1 MERIHNLWDAAADF
15 VETLNK
21 DHVEEMPRVVAQL
34 ITAWFDQELKQ
45 VVAAAAPTPAAKQ
58 GHSQSQAPAA
68 AAAGE
73 ATGSS
78 KAGSHTATMLQAPVL
93 SQKPFLL
100 EELRK
105 GLGGV
110 GSITYNQAA
119 QQGGSMPGTMFRHSL
134 HGARIPPLQAAADAE
149 QRQLSAPQGS
159 SSSSGKG
166 SPSSMLE
173 QQVEEA
179 QAALGEYHASLSHGQ
194 LHAAALA
201 DVQQLWQQALAK
213 PAVRAQV
220 ERLVQ
225 VLEGEVLPHNKHTR
239 KKAAESGPSLHMQG
253 LLRAASTNYRELK
266 IFARKAGGGK
276 RQYQVALLL
285 DVSESMQGHLLQCGL
300 EALMVMAEALGQVRT
315 GARKACTSI
324 RSHESN
330 NSTVCNLMLPS
341 VADGMEH
348 NQHRQWTLRCFPHP
362 CSCNQCVLVEQS
374 QVTAIY
380 QGTP

>member
-1 MERIHNLWDAAADF
+1 MESINNLWDVAADF

-68 AAAGE
+68 ASAGE
-73 ATGSS
+73 APSS
-78 KAGSHTATMLQAPVL
+78 SRAGHHTAAMLQAPVL
-93 SQKPFLL
+93 GEKPFLL

-134 HGARIPPLQAAADAE
+134 HGAPIPLLQAAADAE

-159 SSSSGKG
+159 SSASKG
-166 SPSSMLE
+166 IPSSMLE

-213 PAVRAQV
+213 PAVKAQV

-239 KKAAESGPSLHMQG
+239 RRAAESGPSLHMPG
-253 LLRAASTNYRELK
+253 LLRAVSSNYTELK

-276 RQYQVALLL
+276 RQHQVALLL

-300 EALMVMAEALGQVRT
+300 EALMVMAEALGQVRA
-315 GARKACTSI
+315 GARQACTSI
-324 RSHESN
+324 RG
-330 NSTVCNLMLPS
+330 P
-341 VADGMEH
+341 
-348 NQHRQWTLRCFPHP
+348 
-362 CSCNQCVLVEQS
+362 
-374 QVTAIY
+374 
-380 QGTP
+380 